1 MLSHEALVQSPRM
14 DTAPPPS
21 LPVGWDG
28 GVLSYRAGN
37 SVLLPHFP
45 EPEREVAWEWE
56 LCLEARPGHLGACG
70 GYLRGRS
77 QHLGLGSAL
86 SGFGQNSCPLSGHPP
101 ACVRF

>member
-14 DTAPPPS
+14 DPPS
-21 LPVGWDG
+21 FPLGWDN
-28 GVLSYRAGN
+28 GVLSCRAGN

-56 LCLEARPGHLGACG
+56 LCLEARPEDLRDCG
-70 GYLRGRS
+70 GDPRGGS
-77 QHLGLGSAL
+77 QHPSLDSAL
-86 SGFGQNSCPLSGHPP
+86 SGFGQNPCPLSGHPP